1 MAEEKKG
8 FKFPSAYTILI
19 ILIILVA
26 LLPGSFRPG
35 STSLTKPVNP
45 SRALTT
51 RSNPTRS
58 ASSLTV

>member
-26 LLPGSFRPG
+26 NLD
-35 STSLTKPVNP
+35 LTGFKN
-45 SRALTT
+45 
-51 RSNPTRS
+51 RSGFVCKE
-58 ASSLTV
+58 A